1 MTRATITQKGVFDQK
16 SNELKIGSFVEF
28 KGDKLPRYLEGKA
41 KLPDAVPVMNVEE
54 AVAAMKD
61 AEKAMADAE
70 AVAEKAMADAETA
83 KAGKTAKASLPSL
96 PTGDK

>member
-54 AVAAMKD
+54 AVAAVK
-61 AEKAMADAE
+61 DAE
-70 AVAEKAMADAETA
+70 AVAEKIMADAETA

>member
-54 AVAAMKD
+54 AVAAVK
-61 AEKAMADAE
+61 DAE
-70 AVAEKAMADAETA
+70 AVAEKAIADAEIA
-83 KAGKTAKASLPSL
+83 KAGKTAKASIPSL
-96 PTGDK
+96 PTGGK